1 MQIGGAWAV
10 VCLLGGGVHADPW
23 WLLGFAWHDFLGVG
37 ECPVDRWCA
46 SGMCEL
52 LALWGGCVCRS
63 TALQIV
69 DVAGPSVACLS
80 ESWVVILSMLLLL
93 GQMWHARPCGIGIA
107 YRSSMCLG
115 HLWDA
120 CSGAGSVLRLTVLL
134 GHLLCGC
141 CVCGQWYAAYPAL
154 ACALLLVC
162 HAVACSGWPPECRG
176 QDTCLWPANSAVI
189 CVSLLGTLCCA
200 APSHQDGLVCA

>member
-1 MQIGGAWAV
+1 MLGLHAEGEWFLVVGISLIVRLPLSVMLALQGGRCRGVQIGGAWAV
-10 VCLLGGGVHADPW
+10 VCLVGGEVHADQW
-23 WLLGFAWHDFLGVG
+23 WLLGFAWHVFLGVG

-46 SGMCEL
+46 SGMCRL

-107 YRSSMCLG
+107 YRSSMRLG

-141 CVCGQWYAAYPAL
+141 CVCGQW
-154 ACALLLVC
+154 
-162 HAVACSGWPPECRG
+162 
-176 QDTCLWPANSAVI
+176 
-189 CVSLLGTLCCA
+189 
-200 APSHQDGLVCA
+200 